1 MEKNSKFK
9 VLILAS
15 VASMIEQFNMNNIK
29 ILMELGYEV
38 EVVANFI
45 DAGTISIE
53 KAEKLEKKLFEIGVR
68 VYHVPIPR
76 KISRLKKI
84 IDSYTIVKKLCIKNK
99 YKIIHCHSPIG
110 GVIARLAAIDSRK
123 NGTKLIYT
131 AHGFHFYKGAPA
143 KNWILYYPIEWFCYW
158 ITDILIVINHEDF
171 IRAKNHMH
179 AKRVEYIP
187 GVGIDMDRF
196 NLNLAD
202 VEKKRKLL
210 GVKTDEFLF
219 LSIGELNKNKN
230 HEFVIKVIARLKNSK
245 VKYFIAGEGDLKE
258 DLIELVEKL
267 DLESQIKLLGYRDD
281 VEELYQVADLFVFP
295 SKREGLPVAL
305 MEAIASRVPVVC
317 SKIRGNSDLANKYM
331 FDVSNEDSLVEIL
344 GELIKS
350 REILH
355 KTMAYSVD
363 WNYEHLREFS
373 LQNVSKHMRSI
384 YLLNEI

>member
-1 MEKNSKFK
+1 
-9 VLILAS
+9 
-15 VASMIEQFNMNNIK
+15 MIEQFNMNNIK

-143 KNWILYYPIEWFCYW
+143 KNWILYYPIEWFCSW

>member
-143 KNWILYYPIEWFCYW
+143 KNWILYYPIEWFCSW

>member
-143 KNWILYYPIEWFCYW
+143 KNWILYYPIEWFCSW

-210 GVKTDEFLF
+210 GVKTDEF
-219 LSIGELNKNKN
+219 
-230 HEFVIKVIARLKNSK
+230 
-245 VKYFIAGEGDLKE
+245 
-258 DLIELVEKL
+258 
-267 DLESQIKLLGYRDD
+267 
-281 VEELYQVADLFVFP
+281 
-295 SKREGLPVAL
+295 
-305 MEAIASRVPVVC
+305 
-317 SKIRGNSDLANKYM
+317 
-331 FDVSNEDSLVEIL
+331 
-344 GELIKS
+344 
-350 REILH
+350 
-355 KTMAYSVD
+355 
-363 WNYEHLREFS
+363 
-373 LQNVSKHMRSI
+373 
-384 YLLNEI
+384 